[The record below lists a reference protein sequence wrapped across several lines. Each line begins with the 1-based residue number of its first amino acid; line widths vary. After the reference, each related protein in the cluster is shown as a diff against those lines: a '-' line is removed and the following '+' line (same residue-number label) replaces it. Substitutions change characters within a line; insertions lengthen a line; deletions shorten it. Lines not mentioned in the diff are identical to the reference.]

1 MTTRRICATVAAVL
15 AFGASAAAERKPNIL
30 FIMADDLGWKDVGFH
45 GSDIKTP
52 NLDAL
57 ARGGVELAQFYTLP
71 MCTPSR
77 AALLTGRYPFRY
89 GLQTGVIP
97 TSQTYGLPTDERL
110 LPQALK
116 EAGYRT
122 AIVGKW
128 HLGHGDKKFWPR
140 QRGFDHQ
147 YGPLIG
153 EIDYFTHQAEGVV
166 DWYRDGERV
175 VEDGY
180 STTLLGNDAVK
191 LIERHD
197 PSTPLFLYLA
207 FNAPHTP
214 YQAPPDYLDRYK
226 QIDDPSRRA
235 YAGSITA
242 MDDQIGRVLAAL
254 EKKKMREETLIL
266 FASDNGG
273 TRNALFAGA
282 VADVSKVKIPCD
294 NGPFR
299 EGKGTNYEGGTRVV
313 ALANW
318 PGHIGA
324 GTKAAGM
331 IHMVDFYPTL
341 VRLAGG
347 KPGGGKTLDGVDVWA
362 TIAEGKASPRTELV
376 YNVEPFR
383 SAVRRGDWKLVWRST
398 LPTSVEL
405 FNIVEDSSEKSNV
418 APQHPEVVA
427 ELQQRANALAGEAAK
442 PMLLEAGFGAL
453 LQLFH
458 LPPAFPGEAWDLGQ
472 EH

>member
-1 MTTRRICATVAAVL
+1 
-15 AFGASAAAERKPNIL
+15 
-30 FIMADDLGWKDVGFH
+30 
-45 GSDIKTP
+45 
-52 NLDAL
+52 
-57 ARGGVELAQFYTLP
+57 
-71 MCTPSR
+71 
-77 AALLTGRYPFRY
+77 
-89 GLQTGVIP
+89 
-97 TSQTYGLPTDERL
+97 
-110 LPQALK
+110 
-116 EAGYRT
+116 
-122 AIVGKW
+122 
-128 HLGHGDKKFWPR
+128 
-140 QRGFDHQ
+140 
-147 YGPLIG
+147 
-153 EIDYFTHQAEGVV
+153 
-166 DWYRDGERV
+166 V
-175 VEDGY
+175 VEEGY

-191 LIERHD
+191 VVERHD
-197 PSTPLFLYLA
+197 PSTPLFLYFA
-207 FNAPHTP
+207 FNAAHTP

-254 EKKKMREETLIL
+254 EKKKMRENTLIL

-318 PGHIGA
+318 PGRIGA
-324 GTKAAGM
+324 ATKVAGM
-331 IHMVDFYPTL
+331 IHMVDVYPTL
-341 VRLAGG
+341 LRLAGG
-347 KPGGGKTLDGVDVWA
+347 KLGESKALDGVDVWP

-383 SAVRRGDWKLVWRST
+383 SAVRRGDWKLVWRHT
-398 LPTSVEL
+398 LPTSIEL
-405 FNIVEDSSEKSNV
+405 FNVAEDPSEKSNV
-418 APQHPEVVA
+418 ASRHPDVVA

-458 LPPAFPGEAWDLGQ
+458 LPAAFPGEAWYLAQ